1 MYGRTIRKLRVWEQD
16 MAMLDDELLQQLQT
30 EFLDATDD
38 ALDQLEA
45 AVDGAVRGGG
55 DPKAALHVVRRQV
68 HSIKGLS
75 ASFGFKLSSAIAH
88 RLEDYL
94 DEETELTADIARS
107 VGKFTD
113 RIREI
118 ARAGSEPTEDA
129 AAELLRSLPARRPP
143 PDIIVTAVDVEVLIG
158 VPSKLT
164 AKIVRDVLQNCG
176 FRVVRASTMID
187 CFTMTVRARPD
198 AMLFAMTLDEL
209 SGADLARAFRA
220 MSATADVPVGVLT
233 SFSLDHAALRDLPEG
248 ISIVRLG
255 KQHFDGDMAEFLAR
269 IEVG

>member
-1 MYGRTIRKLRVWEQD
+1 MP
-16 MAMLDDELLQQLQT
+16 MLDEELFQQLQT

-38 ALDQLEA
+38 TLDQLEA

-55 DPKAALHVVRRQV
+55 DPKAALQAVRRQA

-75 ASFGFKLSSAIAH
+75 ASFGFNLSSAIAH
-88 RLEDYL
+88 RLEDFL
-94 DEETELTADIARS
+94 DDETELTPDIARS
-107 VGKFTD
+107 IGKFTD

-118 ARAGSEPTEDA
+118 ARAGSEPAEDA
-129 AAELLRSLPARRPP
+129 AAELLRSLPASRPP
-143 PDIIVTAVDVEVLIG
+143 PEITVRAVDVEVLIG

-176 FRVVRASTMID
+176 FRVVRAATMID
-187 CFTMTVRARPD
+187 CFTMVVRGRPD

-209 SGADLARAFRA
+209 SGADLARAFLA
-220 MSATADVPVGVLT
+220 MTATCEAPVGVLT
-233 SFSLDHAALRDLPEG
+233 SFSLDHAALRSLPAG
-248 ISIVRLG
+248 VSIVRLG